1 MGHGRKGFCDIIK
14 SAEHEIAEAG
24 SSQEADSCYEAG
36 NGRVQVALIEHLGGV
51 GVLQH
56 RSTVS
61 VACHT
66 TQTCDSLNSLVE

>member
-1 MGHGRKGFCDIIK
+1 MGHGRNGLCDIIK
-14 SAEHEIAEAG
+14 SAVHGIAEAK

-56 RSTVS
+56 NSTVS

-66 TQTCDSLNSLVE
+66 TQTF